1 MAEQRYQA
9 VLAVIKDGR
18 TVTETAAAVGVSR
31 QTLHAWLGKYE
42 AAGLEG
48 LVDGS
53 HRPLTSP
60 QQMPAVVEAA
70 VLEARRT
77 HPSWGPQRITD
88 ELGRRGISMSKPGRF
103 NAPSSA
109 WMCLGM

>member
-31 QTLHAWLGKYE
+31 QTLHAWLAKYE

-53 HRPLTSP
+53 HRPLSSP
-60 QQMPAVVEAA
+60 GQMPAVVEAA
-70 VLEARRT
+70 VLEARRR
-77 HPSWGPQRITD
+77 HPSWGPRRIAV
-88 ELGRRGISMSKPGRF
+88 ELTKQGGVTPAGVVF
-103 NAPSSA
+103 DPVSA
-109 WMCLGM
+109 